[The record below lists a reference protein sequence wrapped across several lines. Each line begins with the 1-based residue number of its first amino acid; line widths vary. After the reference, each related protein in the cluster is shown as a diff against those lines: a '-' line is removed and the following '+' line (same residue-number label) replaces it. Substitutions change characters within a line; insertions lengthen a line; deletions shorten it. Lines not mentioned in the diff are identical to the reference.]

1 MEERVAQGRR
11 RLLAGGCACALGAL
25 LPASALAARPH
36 PASGRGRLP
45 RRIDLVSMPTEEK
58 VSVVYWDGAG
68 YDLGALREVDLVLRD
83 YRTGEVRPVD
93 PRLVELLHDLRRL
106 LGTSQPVQ
114 VLSAYRSPQTNAL
127 MRRHDARVAPH
138 SYHLDAK
145 AADVRLHGLDG
156 GRVLQ
161 AALALRRGGVGYYP
175 RRDFVH
181 VDTGPLRVW

>member
-1 MEERVAQGRR
+1 VEEPPALGRR
-11 RLLAGGCACALGAL
+11 RLLAGGCACALAVM
-25 LPASALAARPH
+25 LPVPALAARLH
-36 PASGRGRLP
+36 RTSSHRRRP
-45 RRIDLVSMPTEEK
+45 RRIDLVSVPTEEK
-58 VSVVYWDGAG
+58 VSVVYWDGGG
-68 YDLGALREVDLVLRD
+68 YDLGALREVDHALRD

-93 PRLVELLHDLRRL
+93 PRLLELLHDLRWL

-114 VLSAYRSPQTNAL
+114 VLSGYRSPQTNAW

-161 AALALRRGGVGYYP
+161 AALALRGGGVGYYP